1 MNEAWIVAAGRS
13 PIGRAGKGS
22 LVALRPDDL
31 AAYVAT
37 EVLKRVPQLP
47 AADIEDLICGCAMPN
62 AEQGWNMG
70 RAISLLAGLDTP
82 GTTVNRYCSSSLQ
95 TTRMAAHAIKAGEGD
110 AFLSVGVESI
120 SRYYQGQPDVAE
132 AVNPRL
138 RPGNPEHLADYYISM
153 GLTAENVADRE
164 HISREEMDR
173 FACLSQ
179 GRAEAAQAGGHFD
192 GEIIPIPLPDGR
204 VYRVDDCPRPGTTVE
219 VLATLKPA
227 FREGGNVTAGNSCP
241 FSDGAAAVV
250 VMSNSKAKDLG
261 ISPLARIISTAVS
274 ALEPEYMGLGP
285 IAATR
290 RALDL
295 AGMTMDDIEL
305 VELNEAFAAQVIPSA
320 RGLGLDPFGDKLN
333 PFGGAIAFGHP
344 YGMTGARI
352 TATLLNGLRAR
363 NQTVGLET
371 MCVGGGQGMAMIVER
386 L

>member
-70 RAISLLAGLDTP
+70 RAISLIAGLDTP

-179 GRAEAAQAGGHFD
+179 GRAEAAQAGG
-192 GEIIPIPLPDGR
+192 
-204 VYRVDDCPRPGTTVE
+204 
-219 VLATLKPA
+219 
-227 FREGGNVTAGNSCP
+227 
-241 FSDGAAAVV
+241 
-250 VMSNSKAKDLG
+250 
-261 ISPLARIISTAVS
+261 
-274 ALEPEYMGLGP
+274 
-285 IAATR
+285 
-290 RALDL
+290 
-295 AGMTMDDIEL
+295 
-305 VELNEAFAAQVIPSA
+305 
-320 RGLGLDPFGDKLN
+320 
-333 PFGGAIAFGHP
+333 
-344 YGMTGARI
+344 
-352 TATLLNGLRAR
+352 
-363 NQTVGLET
+363 
-371 MCVGGGQGMAMIVER
+371 
-386 L
+386 